1 MIKTYLCMER
11 KPNSWSTL
19 RKTLSSSQ
27 KPNPA
32 LLVTAI
38 GYQLTLFSLL
48 HFEPLRQWEYYYLL
62 EQNFIYYVSLHAC
75 LFNYLTYRI
84 IESQSLCSFP
94 IFVKDGNAD
103 LMIFFLFYFIF
114 GEGRMFG
121 VIADGKQVQFCVPWI
136 SISGR
141 KRTRQSNYAANSDE

>member
-1 MIKTYLCMER
+1 MRQIRVILGLTICF
-11 KPNSWSTL
+11 ST
-19 RKTLSSSQ
+19 RTFSF
-27 KPNPA
+27 
-32 LLVTAI
+32 LLVGRA
-38 GYQLTLFSLL
+38 F
-48 HFEPLRQWEYYYLL
+48 
-62 EQNFIYYVSLHAC
+62 HAC

-121 VIADGKQVQFCVPWI
+121 VIADGKQVQFCVP
-136 SISGR
+136 
-141 KRTRQSNYAANSDE
+141 